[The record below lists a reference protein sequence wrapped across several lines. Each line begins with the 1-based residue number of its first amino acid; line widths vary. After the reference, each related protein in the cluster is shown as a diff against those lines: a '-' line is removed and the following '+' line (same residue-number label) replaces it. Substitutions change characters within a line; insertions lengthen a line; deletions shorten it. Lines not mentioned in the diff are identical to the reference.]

1 LRPQGLGQNPS
12 VEEVQN
18 ALKEE
23 HDIETIKMYKMKG
36 TNRSKYLVIT
46 DKTITQNQLETQART
61 LLNTRIE
68 WTRRTNNKFITQC
81 HRCQRWVHA
90 LRPTKRGARAD
101 ESQLQKD

>member
-36 TNRSKYLVIT
+36 TNRPKYLVIT
-46 DKTITQNQLETQART
+46 DKTITQNQLETQARRCST
-61 LLNTRIE
+61 HASSGRG
-68 WTRRTNNKFITQC
+68 TQIIN
-81 HRCQRWVHA
+81 
-90 LRPTKRGARAD
+90 L
-101 ESQLQKD
+101 